1 MLKITRH
8 VTFDR
13 KAAVARLKAASDEA
27 LTLMGEQALKDVTQY
42 VPKDQSVLQRSGITN
57 SDIKAKDGVYVL
69 RWDTPYAQYLWHGDV
84 MHGDPTSRTYGP
96 DKIKFTSALAREEWA
111 KYAQKVHGA
120 DWRRVYQAAMKAV
133 LKE

>member
-1 MLKITRH
+1 MLKITRR
-8 VTFDR
+8 VAFDR

-42 VPKDQSVLQRSGITN
+42 VPKDQSVLQRSGVTN
-57 SDIKAKDGVYVL
+57 SDIEAKDGVYVL

-84 MHGDPTSRTYGP
+84 MHGDPTNRTYGP
-96 DKIKFTSALAREEWA
+96 DKIKFTNALAREEWA

-120 DWRRVYQAAMKAV
+120 DWRRAYQAAIKAV
-133 LKE
+133 LNR